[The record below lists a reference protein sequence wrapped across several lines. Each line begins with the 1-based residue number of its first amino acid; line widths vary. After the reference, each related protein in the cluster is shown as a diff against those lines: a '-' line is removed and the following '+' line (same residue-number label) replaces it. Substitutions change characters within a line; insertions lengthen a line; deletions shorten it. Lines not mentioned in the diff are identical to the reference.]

1 MSTGTEI
8 RKWTNKENEP
18 NIRNILTNMSLD
30 IANDLMEI
38 VPTKLLLCKLR
49 ITGYRPTECLH
60 VFNREAALL

>member
-8 RKWTNKENEP
+8 RKWTDKENEP

-38 VPTKLLLCKLR
+38 VPPNSYYANY
-49 ITGYRPTECLH
+49 G
-60 VFNREAALL
+60 